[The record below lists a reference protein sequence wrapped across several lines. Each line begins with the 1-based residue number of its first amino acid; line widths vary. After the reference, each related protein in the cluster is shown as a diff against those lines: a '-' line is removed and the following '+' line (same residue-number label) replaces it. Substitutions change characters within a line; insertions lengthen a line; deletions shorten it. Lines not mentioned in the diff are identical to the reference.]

1 MARELAA
8 IHAASGLT
16 MVLTPDVVAEQ
27 GMPENAISYDSPI
40 DVIGGPSQIP
50 AAIKDVVGGALQLA

>member
-1 MARELAA
+1 
-8 IHAASGLT
+8 

-27 GMPENAISYDSPI
+27 GMPENALSYDSPI